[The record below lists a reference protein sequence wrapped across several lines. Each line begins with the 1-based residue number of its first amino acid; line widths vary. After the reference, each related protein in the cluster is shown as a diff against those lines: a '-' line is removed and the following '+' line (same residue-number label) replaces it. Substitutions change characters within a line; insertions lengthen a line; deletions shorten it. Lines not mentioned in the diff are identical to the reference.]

1 MTNEVFRKTTR
12 EAHQADTVIESG
24 GVRIG
29 GGNFAMIAG
38 PCSVETED
46 QIVSIA
52 RAVKKAGAN
61 ILRGG
66 AYTSRHDHRMVM
78 ALKVAELGADGAV
91 TIDDT
96 DCVSKSYPDF
106 LRSF

>member
-1 MTNEVFRKTTR
+1 
-12 EAHQADTVIESG
+12 
-24 GVRIG
+24 
-29 GGNFAMIAG
+29 
-38 PCSVETED
+38 
-46 QIVSIA
+46 
-52 RAVKKAGAN
+52 
-61 ILRGG
+61 
-66 AYTSRHDHRMVM
+66 M